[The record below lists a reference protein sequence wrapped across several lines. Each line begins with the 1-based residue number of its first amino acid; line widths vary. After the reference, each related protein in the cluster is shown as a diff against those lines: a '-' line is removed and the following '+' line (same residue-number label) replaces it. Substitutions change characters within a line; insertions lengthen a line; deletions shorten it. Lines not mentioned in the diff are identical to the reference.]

1 MEFQSVVLFVLVV
14 GFAESC
20 DSSCYFIYDNRTGNV
35 TRDAVKPWNTT
46 ELLGD
51 DVKDLV
57 YRGAGGKLTGL
68 ITVKGGFH
76 GQCTGGSDYLRFRKS
91 RE

>member
-1 MEFQSVVLFVLVV
+1 MNAMEFQLVVLFVLVV

-46 ELLGD
+46 EKLGD
-51 DVKDLV
+51 YVGELV
-57 YRGAGGKLTGL
+57 YRDAGGKLTGL
-68 ITVKGGFH
+68 ITVKGVFMVSVLEG
-76 GQCTGGSDYLRFRKS
+76 LII
-91 RE
+91 